1 MGKGDAR
8 EGVRRGRM
16 RKMPIAG
23 LSQFGLHRYCPFSL
37 HAFFLSYV
45 FYITAQDR
53 KWKRGR
59 FYHGKV
65 MDGAFCVQGEH
76 FSILPFI
83 RYIFYTYT
91 WSIKQNK

>member
-37 HAFFLSYV
+37 HAFFSELRFLYYSAGQKMEKGKILSR
-45 FYITAQDR
+45 QSDG
-53 KWKRGR
+53 RGFLR
-59 FYHGKV
+59 ARR
-65 MDGAFCVQGEH
+65 AF
-76 FSILPFI
+76 
-83 RYIFYTYT
+83 FYTALHPLYLLY
-91 WSIKQNK
+91 IYVVNKTK